1 MCTNSETS
9 CVGAAIPTRLGLGR
23 WGGDK
28 RLIRRGGT
36 QVPIGSQRRIHV
48 KKAKSQRCPLTR
60 QIQGK

>member
-1 MCTNSETS
+1 M
-9 CVGAAIPTRLGLGR
+9 GAAIPTRLGLGR